1 MLCSPSGLGT
11 HDRQPQETSHVQG
24 HILEGLR
31 QVSHASGQFLEGLRH
46 TWSGFGSQGF
56 TGNEVEGESRHGVNK
71 VTVVID
77 GVAREGI
84 VDTNGAVQVIQKG
97 PEYFSIASEEP
108 ELSTVDQTVP
118 LTAPPLPSFGRPAS
132 SREIGSPFDPKA
144 RSPFRPTTPPP
155 PPPSFGEEERPKG
168 RQWVAPRPIGSPPR
182 TRSQSPITPRKRPT
196 LARLTTTPGGTCIPT
211 GTPPQ
216 TPPVSNM

>member
-1 MLCSPSGLGT
+1 MDFQVPPGPQVPPSQVHYGLSQVPSGSQVPPGPQVPLGQVQSGMLCSPSGLGT
-11 HDRQPQETSHVQG
+11 HDSQPQETSHVQG

-77 GVAREGI
+77 GVTREGI

-155 PPPSFGEEERPKG
+155 PPPSFGEEEKG
-168 RQWVAPRPIGSPPR
+168 RR
-182 TRSQSPITPRKRPT
+182 
-196 LARLTTTPGGTCIPT
+196 GGNGFLLGP
-211 GTPPQ
+211 
-216 TPPVSNM
+216 